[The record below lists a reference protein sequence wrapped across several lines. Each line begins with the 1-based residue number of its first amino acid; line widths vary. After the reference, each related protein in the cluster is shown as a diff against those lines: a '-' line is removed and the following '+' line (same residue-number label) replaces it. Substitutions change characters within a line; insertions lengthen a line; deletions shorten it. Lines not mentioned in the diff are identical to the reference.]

1 MPEALRLECRAR
13 LAHYKVPK
21 QVVIL
26 DEVPCLEVGKIGRN
40 GLRARARLNDS
51 LQVLMW

>member
-1 MPEALRLECRAR
+1 MPEELRLECRAR
-13 LAHYKVPK
+13 LTNYKVPK

-26 DEVPCLEVGKIGRN
+26 DEVPRLEVGKVDRN